1 MTQKELMLSEQLYCA
16 NDDELRADYERAQDI
31 TYRYNQTTIHQTEE
45 RAKLIKELFGYLGK
59 NAVIQPPFRCDYGSN
74 ICIGDNFYANY
85 DCMIVDVCEVTIG
98 DNVLFGPHV
107 CVFTA
112 GHPIDAVV
120 RNSGLE
126 FGKKIKIGNNVWIGG
141 NTVINPGVSIGD
153 NTVIGSGSVVTKDIP
168 SNVVAVGNP
177 CKVIRE
183 ITPNDK

>member
-16 NDDELRADYERAQDI
+16 DDDELRADYERAQDI
-31 TYRYNQTTIHQTEE
+31 TYLYNQTTIHQKEE
-45 RAKLIKELFGYLGK
+45 RAKLLKELFGNIGK

-74 ICIGDNFYANY
+74 IRIGDNFYANY

-98 DNVLFGPHV
+98 DNVLFGPRV

-112 GHPIDAVV
+112 GHPINAAV

-141 NTVINPGVSIGD
+141 NTVINPGVTIGD
-153 NTVIGSGSVVTKDIP
+153 NAVIGSGSVVTKDIP

-177 CKVIRE
+177 CKVIKE
-183 ITPNDK
+183 IKPEDK